1 MATDV
6 RVVTPITTW
15 GFRDRSEFDA
25 LERPG
30 LTISHVEIE
39 TGPASIECEYDEALA
54 VPGTIAKIIE
64 AEREGCDAVV
74 IDCMGDPGMF
84 PGRECVSIP
93 VIGPCEAA
101 MHVASMLGHTF
112 SVLTVLKRLRAQF
125 EHMAQ
130 VYGVREKLAS
140 VRSVSIPVLELEQDL
155 DRTKATLAEEAV
167 RAVRAQFEHMAQVYG
182 VREKLASVRS
192 VSIPVLELE
201 QDLDRTKATLA
212 EEAVRAVEEDGADAI
227 IFGCTGMLGCAEA
240 VRRGLLAKG
249 YDVPVIDPVP
259 WAVKLA
265 ASLVDAGLSHSK
277 ITYERPPSKP
287 VVGYEI
293 PPLTSLA
300 RDAAE

>member
-167 RAVRAQFEHMAQVYG
+167 RAV
-182 VREKLASVRS
+182 
-192 VSIPVLELE
+192 
-201 QDLDRTKATLA
+201 
-212 EEAVRAVEEDGADAI
+212 EEDGADAI

-277 ITYERPPSKP
+277 ITYERPPAKP

-293 PPLTSLA
+293 PPLTSFA

>member
-1 MATDV
+1 MAMDV

-15 GFRDRSEFDA
+15 GFRDKSEFRA

-64 AEREGCDAVV
+64 AERDGYDAVV
-74 IDCMGDPGMF
+74 IDCMGDPGML

-93 VIGPCEAA
+93 VVGPCEAV

-112 SVLTVLKRLRAQF
+112 SVVTVLQRLRPQF
-125 EHMAQ
+125 EHQAQ
-130 VYGVREKLAS
+130 IYGVREKLAS
-140 VRSVSIPVLELEQDL
+140 VRAVSIPVLELEQDI
-155 DRTKATLAEEAV
+155 DRTKAALAEEAA
-167 RAVRAQFEHMAQVYG
+167 RAV
-182 VREKLASVRS
+182 
-192 VSIPVLELE
+192 
-201 QDLDRTKATLA
+201 D
-212 EEAVRAVEEDGADAI
+212 EDGADAI

-249 YDVPVIDPVP
+249 HDVPVIDPVP

-277 ITYERPPSKP
+277 ITYECPPSKP
-287 VVGYEI
+287 VVGYDI
-293 PPLTSLA
+293 PPMTSLA
-300 RDAAE
+300 RAAAE

>member
-1 MATDV
+1 MAMDV

-15 GFRDRSEFDA
+15 GFRDKSEFRA

-54 VPGTIAKIIE
+54 VPGTIAKIVE

-93 VIGPCEAA
+93 VVGPCEAA

-125 EHMAQ
+125 EHQAQ
-130 VYGVREKLAS
+130 IYGVREKLAS
-140 VRSVSIPVLELEQDL
+140 VR
-155 DRTKATLAEEAV
+155 TKEALV
-167 RAVRAQFEHMAQVYG
+167 
-182 VREKLASVRS
+182 
-192 VSIPVLELE
+192 
-201 QDLDRTKATLA
+201 
-212 EEAVRAVEEDGADAI
+212 EEAVRAVEDDGADAI

-240 VRRGLLAKG
+240 VRQGLLARG
-249 YDVPVIDPVP
+249 YDVPVVDPIP
-259 WAVKLA
+259 WAIKTA

-277 ITYERPPSKP
+277 ITYEQPPSKP
-287 VVGYEI
+287 VVGYE
-293 PPLTSLA
+293 PLPAAGLA